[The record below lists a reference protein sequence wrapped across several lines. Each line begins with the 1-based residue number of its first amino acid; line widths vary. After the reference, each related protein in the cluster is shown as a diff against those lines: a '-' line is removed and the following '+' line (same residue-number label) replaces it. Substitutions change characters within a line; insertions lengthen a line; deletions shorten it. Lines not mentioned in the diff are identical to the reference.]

1 MSPRPI
7 LAWPDARLA
16 QPAAPVGRLDVEALV
31 AEMFETM
38 YAAPGIGLA
47 APQLGEMLRLFV
59 MDCGWKSGEMTPLA
73 CLDPEI
79 VWHSE
84 ETATRE
90 EGCLSIPGVSVEVTR
105 PARIRLRWRDLAGA
119 VQERAF
125 DGLEAACAQHEIDHL
140 DGIVTLD
147 RITPEARSAAEAAY
161 AGQGAAG

>member
-1 MSPRPI
+1 VSVRAI

-16 QPAAPVGRLDVEALV
+16 QPAAPVADRAVEALV
-31 AEMFETM
+31 TDMFETM

-79 VWHSE
+79 IWLSE

-90 EGCLSIPGVSVEVTR
+90 EGCLSIPGIMVEVTR

-119 VQERAF
+119 MHERAF
-125 DGLEAACAQHEIDHL
+125 DGLEAACAQHEMDHL

-147 RITPEARSAAEAAY
+147 RIAPAARAAAEGAY
-161 AGQGAAG
+161 AMRGAAG